1 MVYKVDVNVG
11 ASVEKI
17 ISYLAESNKFNIFYN
32 GKSLLIAYKK
42 YSFYE
47 TNLYKK
53 NENQG
58 FNKFDYFRLVEL
70 TLDDASNFSE
80 KEADWITREL
90 VRLDT
95 EKFEYKNQEEMR
107 KYLKLMDKMEEELS
121 QEVENIQN
129 IKKKKGGCRWRFWK
143 KNRGKR

>member
-11 ASVEKI
+11 TSVEKI

-53 NENQG
+53 SENHLVVNRDTAL
-58 FNKFDYFRLVEL
+58 FNLFNSFHEIRGH
-70 TLDDASNFSE
+70 F
-80 KEADWITREL
+80 
-90 VRLDT
+90 VRML
-95 EKFEYKNQEEMR
+95 YM
-107 KYLKLMDKMEEELS
+107 S
-121 QEVENIQN
+121 H
-129 IKKKKGGCRWRFWK
+129 
-143 KNRGKR
+143 